1 MIYKQA
7 QIDKFL
13 KRPDNSLRAVLV
25 YGSNEGLMAEQVK
38 NFTKAI
44 CDDVNDPFRVAY
56 LNGADVNADPG
67 ILFGEYGSQSLMGG
81 RRVIVVRDA
90 DNNLTKNLKSLFET
104 TKSDALLIISSGSL
118 NKKSSLVK
126 LGEDSED
133 MAVIPCYE
141 DRDEDIYGAARTKF
155 VEGGYTIGN
164 EALQI
169 LCARLSNDRK
179 SSMGEIDKLM
189 TYMGDRKNITTED
202 VVAIISDNS
211 ASTAD
216 DVCYYVAGGQTEK
229 ALASFTKLLNEGSEP
244 ISIIRNVTYHFNK
257 LMTYMGDRKNITTED
272 VVAIISDNS
281 ASTADDVC
289 YYVAG
294 GQTEKAL
301 ASFTKLLNEGSEPI
315 SIIRNVTYHFNKL
328 LTCLGMVEQGETVDK
343 ALMRLT
349 PPIIFFRKS
358 SFKMQVSL
366 WPKERLFSVLEL
378 LYKCERD
385 CKSTNMPVEEIVSY
399 TLMQIGSAAAKLNR
413 RGY

>member
-13 KRPDNSLRAVLV
+13 KRPDNSLRVVLV

-257 LMTYMGDRKNITTED
+257 L
-272 VVAIISDNS
+272 
-281 ASTADDVC
+281 
-289 YYVAG
+289 
-294 GQTEKAL
+294 
-301 ASFTKLLNEGSEPI
+301 
-315 SIIRNVTYHFNKL
+315 

>member
-25 YGSNEGLMAEQVK
+25 YGSNEGLMAEHVK

-229 ALASFTKLLNEGSEP
+229 ALASFTKLLNEGP
-244 ISIIRNVTYHFNK
+244 
-257 LMTYMGDRKNITTED
+257 
-272 VVAIISDNS
+272 
-281 ASTADDVC
+281 
-289 YYVAG
+289 
-294 GQTEKAL
+294 
-301 ASFTKLLNEGSEPI
+301 EPI

-399 TLMQIGSAAAKLNR
+399 TLMQIGSAAAQLNR